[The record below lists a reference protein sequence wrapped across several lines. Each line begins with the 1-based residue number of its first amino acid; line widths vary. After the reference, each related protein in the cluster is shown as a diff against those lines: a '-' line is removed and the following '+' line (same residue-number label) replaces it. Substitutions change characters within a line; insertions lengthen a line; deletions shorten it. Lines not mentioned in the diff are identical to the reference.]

1 MSRNCTLDP
10 LKDRVLRHGSH
21 RPRDFLALSD
31 ENETGNAL
39 NTETGGQRRL
49 RLRVQLAKTQL
60 RFDLHGG
67 GQKAWRH
74 LPARPAPLRPEVDQ
88 QRNIARGGMSFK
100 VCSIERYRPAEE

>member
-1 MSRNCTLDP
+1 MSRHCTLDP

-21 RPRDFLALSD
+21 CSRNFLALSD
-31 ENETGNAL
+31 ENQTGNAL

-60 RFDLHGG
+60 RLDLRGG

-74 LPARPAPLRPEVDQ
+74 LPARPVD
-88 QRNIARGGMSFK
+88 ARGRSQGLPR
-100 VCSIERYRPAEE
+100 I